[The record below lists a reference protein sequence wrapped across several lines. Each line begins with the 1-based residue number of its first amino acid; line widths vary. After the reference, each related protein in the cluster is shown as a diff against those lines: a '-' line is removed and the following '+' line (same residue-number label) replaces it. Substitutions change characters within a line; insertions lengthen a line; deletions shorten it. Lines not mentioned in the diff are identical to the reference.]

1 MLQPLKQDLE
11 RQVIKYRVF
20 RSLTTTKIVA
30 NKQISESIKMHVS
43 ITTSFLI

>member
-20 RSLTTTKIVA
+20 RSLTTTNNA
-30 NKQISESIKMHVS
+30 SHDCR
-43 ITTSFLI
+43 